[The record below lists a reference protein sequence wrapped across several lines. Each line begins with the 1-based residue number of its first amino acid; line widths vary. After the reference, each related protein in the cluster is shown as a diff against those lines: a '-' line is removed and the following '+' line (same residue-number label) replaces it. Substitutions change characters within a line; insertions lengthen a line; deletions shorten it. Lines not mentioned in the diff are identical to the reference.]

1 MFSFQTIIS
10 DIDTL
15 VSKDDEGN
23 FIQTD
28 FDSEVESFIDSLLV
42 DKKMVRQI
50 SFFTAGS
57 KLISV
62 ISFSEMSY
70 KEISGRKAQKAKAV
84 PPGKLQCRLRFSY
97 RACIPPL
104 SAHRASPS

>member
-10 DIDTL
+10 DIDKL
-15 VSKDDEGN
+15 VSKDDDGN

-28 FDSEVESFIDSLLV
+28 FDIEVESFIDSLLA

-62 ISFSEMSY
+62 ISFSDMSEQE
-70 KEISGRKAQKAKAV
+70 KKMISAQKSGLHILNDKM
-84 PPGKLQCRLRFSY
+84 S
-97 RACIPPL
+97 
-104 SAHRASPS
+104 